1 MAIRVESNTVEAG
14 SSFIVSGSNFKP
26 HQKAFIELEFRGS
39 DYNRG
44 VQISCE
50 ADENGLLYSKAITIP
65 EDVVPGDYE
74 VEIFTGTNYD
84 NRELIATL
92 PIRIQ
97 AVTEVTK
104 LTPPP
109 GKAHFSEARIYY
121 DDSVELKVGET
132 KLLDV
137 ALETREDGPG
147 EVIYEIFRV
156 TKEYAEDELPLP
168 EGLSVSIEPSKFMA
182 YPDNTYHSTITIR
195 TNDKLAPGEY
205 FLLFERNFENV
216 FWQKGWIR
224 VNVE

>member
-1 MAIRVESNTVEAG
+1 M
-14 SSFIVSGSNFKP
+14 
-26 HQKAFIELEFRGS
+26 
-39 DYNRG
+39 G
-44 VQISCE
+44 VQVSCE
-50 ADENGLLYSKAITIP
+50 ADENGLLYLKAISIP

-74 VEIFTGTNYD
+74 VEIFTGKNVD
-84 NRELIATL
+84 DRELIATL
-92 PIRIQ
+92 SIRIQ
-97 AVTEVTK
+97 ASTEVTK

-137 ALETREDGPG
+137 TLETREDGPG
-147 EVIYEIFRV
+147 EVTYEIFRV
-156 TKEYAEDELPLP
+156 AKEYAEDELPMP

-205 FLLFERNFENV
+205 FLLFERKFENV